1 MRLTIQERYVAGEGN
16 NDESMHCTVTVTIPA
31 GKLRVPFDIPLNID
45 RIVKGSRNFIFTID
59 LSTLPKVVT
68 IDPGQAR
75 VVIKDN
81 DGKLM

>member
-1 MRLTIQERYVAGEGN
+1 
-16 NDESMHCTVTVTIPA
+16 MHCTVTVTIPA
-31 GKLRVPFDIPLNID
+31 GKLCVPFDIPLNID

-59 LSTLPKVVT
+59 SSTLPKGVT
-68 IDPGQAR
+68 NGDPGQAR

>member
-1 MRLTIQERYVAGEGN
+1 
-16 NDESMHCTVTVTIPA
+16 MHCTVAVTILA

-45 RIVKGSRNFIFTID
+45 RIVEGNRNFMFTID
-59 LSTLPKVVT
+59 SSNLPKGVT
-68 IDPGQAR
+68 IGDPGQAR